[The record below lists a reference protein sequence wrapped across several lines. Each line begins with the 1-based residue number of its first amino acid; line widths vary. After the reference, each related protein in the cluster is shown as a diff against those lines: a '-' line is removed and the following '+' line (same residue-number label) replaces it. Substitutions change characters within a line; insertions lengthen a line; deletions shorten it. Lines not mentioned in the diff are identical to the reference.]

1 MDLSEWSNFDLGT
14 KLVSYDEDDV
24 MLYALAVGAQPGDLP
39 LIFERDLRVLP
50 TFALPLGLWV
60 ADAASSAGAFEP
72 AGALH
77 AEQGL
82 RSFRALPGS
91 GRFEVTGRI
100 SQVRDTGRS
109 AILDITAESEFFTAT
124 YSVILPG
131 QGGFS
136 EDSGVALKAPS
147 ENRPAGTVRVIGSV
161 ALSERAAVLYRLTG
175 DKHLIHVDPQAA
187 RKAGFARPL
196 LHGLCTLGTTALA
209 IACDLAVDPWEL
221 SELDAR
227 FAAPVYPGQSLDIAT
242 WPADTGSGGSSFS
255 FGASVDK
262 ADVLTRGR
270 ISFA

>member
-14 KLVSYDEDDV
+14 RLVSYDEDDV
-24 MLYALAVGAQPGDLP
+24 MLYALAVGAQAGDLP

-60 ADAASSAGAFEP
+60 ADAASAAGAFEP
-72 AGALH
+72 AAALH

-91 GRFEVTGRI
+91 GQFEVTGRI

-109 AILDITAESEFFTAT
+109 AILDITAESEFFAAT

-136 EDSGVALKAPS
+136 KGSAVAQKAPS
-147 ENRPAGTVRVIGSV
+147 EDRPVGTARAIGPV

-175 DKHLIHVDPQAA
+175 DKHLIHVDPKAA
-187 RKAGFARPL
+187 RDAGFARPL

-209 IACDLAVDPWEL
+209 IARDLTAAPWEL
-221 SELDAR
+221 SELEAR
-227 FAAPVYPGQSLDIAT
+227 FTAPVYPGQALSISSWAT
-242 WPADTGSGGSSFS
+242 GGGSGRST
-255 FGASVDK
+255 FGFDASVEDS
-262 ADVLTRGR
+262 DVLTRGR
-270 ISFA
+270 ISFS